1 MAKILVVDDVAYI
14 RLLFQIELKDA
25 GYDVEVAESGPQ
37 ALRRIQLS
45 KPDLVL
51 LDLSIPGIGGMEIL
65 EEIRR
70 QTPNM
75 PVIVITAHSM
85 RENVLKAR
93 RLGAVDFLAK
103 PVDADE
109 LKAKVGHILSN
120 KYYYMK
126 KKERQG
132 EPASGPSALSLR
144 AEKPKNL

>member
-1 MAKILVVDDVAYI
+1 VAKILVVDDVAYI

-25 GYDVEVAESGPQ
+25 GYDVDVAENGPQ
-37 ALRRIQLS
+37 AIRKVQLS

-51 LDLSIPGIGGMEIL
+51 LDLSMPGMGGMEVL

-85 RENVLKAR
+85 RENVLRAR
-93 RLGAVDFLAK
+93 SLGAVDFLAK

-120 KYYYMK
+120 RYFYIK
-126 KKERQG
+126 KKGIEG
-132 EPASGPSALSLR
+132 EPAFGRPDSSLR
-144 AEKPKNL
+144 AEKPKN